1 MTQFKTLAVGLTL
14 AIASV
19 GVFAQAASSASTPRA
34 DKRQTAQ
41 QARIDKGVA
50 SGKLT
55 EREAARLEKEQALVG
70 KVEDK
75 AKADGTVTN
84 KERAVIHHTQKRTS
98 RAVARQKADAQK
110 AASAP

>member
-1 MTQFKTLAVGLTL
+1 MTQFKTLAVSLTL
-14 AIASV
+14 AFASI

-34 DKRQTAQ
+34 DKRQAAQ
-41 QARIDKGVA
+41 ERRIASGVS

-55 EREAARLEKEQALVG
+55 EKEAARLEKEQALVG

-84 KERAVIHHTQKRTS
+84 KERAVIHHTQKKTN
-98 RAVARQKADAQK
+98 RAIARQKHDAQ